1 MEEKKEVKKTK
12 KDVKSKENSSKTIKK
27 ENTNKKAQD
36 SAKKSAVKEST
47 EKVTEN
53 SSEANKTQKENKKPS
68 RVDNRLKI
76 ILSILVIV
84 LVTAISFG
92 GIYIQNKGRMSNI
105 IPEYSLG
112 MDLQGSRK
120 LGVIV
125 DDSTNK
131 VIYDKEGNVVTE
143 EGEDTT
149 TKEEPVNPE
158 EVLTK
163 ENFEKSK
170 EIINKRLQ
178 LLNVP
183 DYTIAL
189 NEEDG
194 SIMVD
199 MLDYSDTDTVA
210 QYMYLPGKFEVTDPD
225 GNVLLDNSHIE
236 KATVKYGYVSSNSNA
251 TTVFLSIQFNK
262 EGTEKLKEISNTYIK
277 STDEDGNDNSKKV
290 TISIDGTT
298 LVESAFEQENTTGE
312 LQLSIGQASTSSS
325 DINEYIRQASNLA
338 VLLNSGVIPVTYVLD
353 VNRFVYSEIPQEL
366 IYIAAAVVGV
376 ITLVTL
382 LVMIVKYKK
391 NGFLSAIAFIGYI
404 ACLLLAIRYTNVM
417 LTLDGLVAIILSI
430 IINFVFVFY
439 LLSLIKENYKEKER
453 VEVELDFQKALT
465 RMLFILVPLII
476 ITVILCFANWLP
488 LYSFGM
494 VMFWGII
501 TLLIYNIVITRT
513 LLVNTVKE
521 QENQN
526 FK

>member
-12 KDVKSKENSSKTIKK
+12 KDVNSKENSSKTIKK
-27 ENTNKKAQD
+27 ENTNKKVQE
-36 SAKKSAVKEST
+36 SAKKSAVKESK

-53 SSEANKTQKENKKPS
+53 SSAANKTQKENKKPS
-68 RVDNRLKI
+68 KVDNRLKI

-131 VIYDKEGNVVTE
+131 VIYDKDGNVVTE

-149 TKEEPVNPE
+149 TKEEPINPE

-251 TTVFLSIQFNK
+251 TTVFLQYN
-262 EGTEKLKEISNTYIK
+262 
-277 STDEDGNDNSKKV
+277 
-290 TISIDGTT
+290 
-298 LVESAFEQENTTGE
+298 
-312 LQLSIGQASTSSS
+312 
-325 DINEYIRQASNLA
+325 
-338 VLLNSGVIPVTYVLD
+338 
-353 VNRFVYSEIPQEL
+353 
-366 IYIAAAVVGV
+366 
-376 ITLVTL
+376 
-382 LVMIVKYKK
+382 
-391 NGFLSAIAFIGYI
+391 
-404 ACLLLAIRYTNVM
+404 
-417 LTLDGLVAIILSI
+417 
-430 IINFVFVFY
+430 
-439 LLSLIKENYKEKER
+439 LIK
-453 VEVELDFQKALT
+453 
-465 RMLFILVPLII
+465 
-476 ITVILCFANWLP
+476 
-488 LYSFGM
+488 
-494 VMFWGII
+494 
-501 TLLIYNIVITRT
+501 
-513 LLVNTVKE
+513 KE
-521 QENQN
+521 QKN
-526 FK
+526 